1 MNKILKPY
9 TIIPEEL
16 YVERD
21 ADKQIAHIIEDMGR
35 PGYILVARQMGKTN
49 LLINA
54 KRKLETKD
62 DVFAYI
68 DLSNKFD
75 NARECFRNI
84 IDVIIE
90 SNPEKLDCIKD
101 ELNEKRESIDVSPHK
116 EHSREL
122 RCVLKKIKGK
132 LIINLDEIDSL
143 TAANYSDKIF
153 AQVRSV
159 YFERI
164 NFKEFERLSYI
175 LSGVAEPSDII
186 KDRTISPFNIGQK
199 IFLGDFKY
207 NEYEWFIEKA
217 KLQITNEVKKR
228 IFFWIN
234 GNPRMTWELCSEIET
249 SISKGTSVDILT
261 IDNIVTE
268 MYLTTFDRPPV
279 NDIRSLVESRKD
291 LREGVIAINYGRI
304 ETLTDDVKNRLY
316 LAGIL
321 ESGYESGEIKIK
333 NKVIEKSLDDQWL
346 KEIESDNEVSQEFAD
361 QCYMNNEYEK
371 AIKLYE
377 ELLENK
383 ELNNDDVLNIN
394 YLLGA
399 SYFNVGEYEKILNCY
414 KEYMYDKVSYK
425 ALYVEQLYLM
435 GVSYHKISEIQ
446 KAKEIYQELIDIG
459 RNEKFYFESH
469 VNLAAV
475 LLKEN
480 PTENKT
486 KILELNEYVIDNYVE
501 SENSSNGVIAS
512 AYNNIANIVEID
524 GKASEAIKLYLN
536 AADAAQN
543 HDKIA
548 PLLSALKLDIREG
561 EQLFTKIVDIIKL
574 DEVLRINLF
583 SVSFLNFDRV
593 TLLSLISIA
602 TERQYYKILE
612 DLFEYIELSLVDD
625 PFALASLILEAA
637 IGLFAKSDTESAKYL
652 LERMAKMDR
661 AHVNADECFLG
672 SKYLY
677 YFSEDN
683 IEAKNNYFQG
693 YQNYIKNPDL
703 FDVALF
709 EREIINFSQKN
720 EHDKSLSLAN
730 QILSSANVSSSN
742 FKVPF
747 LTISYYKMHC
757 LNNESEKLENA
768 IALKKFISTV
778 NNNELK
784 HTLLNENALK
794 QLKLRTNKFIVDL
807 SPVIQRRNTDKRYGR
822 NEKVSVKYSDG
833 KIVTKKFKTV
843 STDLDA
849 GLCSIVE
856 DN

>member
-62 DVFAYI
+62 DIFAYI

-84 IDVIIE
+84 IDVIID
-90 SNPEKLDCIKD
+90 SNPDKLDCIQN

-122 RCVLKKIKGK
+122 RCVLKRIKGK
-132 LIINLDEIDSL
+132 LIVNLDEIDSL

-175 LSGVAEPSDII
+175 LSGVADPSDII

-207 NEYEWFIEKA
+207 IEYEWFIKKA
-217 KLQITNEVKKR
+217 KLQISDEIIKR
-228 IFFWIN
+228 IFYWVN
-234 GNPRMTWELCSEIET
+234 GNPRMTWELCSEIEAR
-249 SISKGTSVDILT
+249 ISEGTT
-261 IDNIVTE
+261 IDVSIVDSIVTD

-279 NDIRSLVESRKD
+279 NDIRSLVQSRKE

-304 ETLTDDVKNRLY
+304 ETLTDEIKNRLY

-321 ESGYESGEIKIK
+321 ESGYESGDIKIK

-346 KEIESDNEVSQEFAD
+346 KEIESENEISQEFAD
-361 QCYMNNEYEK
+361 QCYMNGDYEK

-377 ELLENK
+377 ELVENK
-383 ELNNDDVLNIN
+383 ELNSDEILNIN

-414 KEYMYDKVSYK
+414 NEYMYDKISYK
-425 ALYVEQLYLM
+425 ALYIEQLYLM
-435 GVSYHKISEIQ
+435 GISYHKIGEVE
-446 KAKEIYQELIDIG
+446 KAKKIYLELIDIG
-459 RNEKFYFESH
+459 ENEKFYFESY
-469 VNLAAV
+469 VNLAAA

-480 PTENKT
+480 PIENRR

-501 SENSSNGVIAS
+501 SENSSKVVIAS
-512 AYNNIANIVEID
+512 AYNNMANIAEID
-524 GKASEAIKLYLN
+524 GNTTEAIKLYMN
-536 AADAAQN
+536 ASDVAQN

-548 PLLSALKLDIREG
+548 PLLSALKLDKLEG
-561 EQLFTKIVDIIKL
+561 EKLFTKIVDVITS
-574 DEVLRINLF
+574 DEILKINLS
-583 SVSFLNFDRV
+583 SVSFLNFDRS

-602 TERQYYKILE
+602 SERQYYKTLE
-612 DLFEYIELSLVDD
+612 NLFKHIELSLVDD
-625 PFALASLILEAA
+625 PFALASLILEAG
-637 IGLFAKSDTESAKYL
+637 IGLFAKSDTASAKYL
-652 LERMAKMDR
+652 LERLAKMDR

-683 IEAKNNYFQG
+683 VEAKNNYFQG
-693 YQNYIKNPDL
+693 YQNYIQEPDL
-703 FDVALF
+703 IDVALF

-742 FKVPF
+742 LKVPF
-747 LTISYYKMHC
+747 LTISYFKMHC
-757 LNNESEKLENA
+757 LNDESEKLENA
-768 IALKKFISTV
+768 MALKKFISTV

-784 HTLLNENALK
+784 YTLLDENSLK
-794 QLKLRTNKFIVDL
+794 QLKSRTNKFIVDL
-807 SPVIQRRNTDKRYGR
+807 SPVIQRRNTGKKYGR
-822 NEKVSVKYSDG
+822 NEKVSVKYTDG
-833 KIVTKKFKTV
+833 KIVTKKFKLV
-843 STDLDA
+843 SPDLDA

-856 DN
+856 